1 MAKRLFDSLKE
12 NLKNI
17 SEEETGAP
25 ARDYNSERMANSL
38 DAILSE
44 LEVMTLLLSGESGA
58 AGVQRARKLTGLSE
72 NQITKERIK
81 EIVEE
86 KLKEAL
92 GDK

>member
-1 MAKRLFDSLKE
+1 MAKRLFDSLRE

-17 SEEETGAP
+17 SEEETSAP
-25 ARDYNSERMANSL
+25 PRDYNSERMANSL

-44 LEVMTLLLSGESGA
+44 LEVMTLLLSGEGGVSA
-58 AGVQRARKLTGLSE
+58 VQRAKKLTGLTE
-72 NQITKERIK
+72 NKITKERIK